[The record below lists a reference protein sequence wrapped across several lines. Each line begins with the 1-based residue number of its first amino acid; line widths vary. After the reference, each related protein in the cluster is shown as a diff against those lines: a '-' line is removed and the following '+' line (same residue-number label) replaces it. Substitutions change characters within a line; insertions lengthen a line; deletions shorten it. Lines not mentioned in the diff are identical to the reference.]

1 MSLIVHAPA
10 RGVEGD
16 DVQDDAL
23 VLGCDSVLEL
33 DGETLGKPTDAA
45 DARAW
50 WRVMRGRSGVLHTRS
65 LPPKTA
71 RPDSSRGPSLH
82 RV

>member
-1 MSLIVHAPA
+1 MRLIVHPPA
-10 RGVEGD
+10 CGVEGD

-45 DARAW
+45 DARAR
-50 WRVMRGRSGVLHTRS
+50 WRAMRGRSGVLHTRS

-71 RPDSSRGPSLH
+71 RPDSSRGPSRH